1 MLSEATISSV
11 AKCPRC
17 GYDLRG
23 VIPTW
28 TQQCPLTGTCTE
40 CGLRFRWP
48 EVLQPEK
55 FEPRWCVEY
64 APGRLGAIK
73 GAVRTLLRSLW
84 PWRFWSSLKMSHAV
98 RRGRL
103 ALYLFSLLL
112 LPVLLYA
119 AEQATIAVRVR
130 YYLAGQTP
138 FVTTINHSYFA
149 AILEAVF
156 KPTSSRSGG
165 SIITTAGW
173 APYAS
178 PNQLH
183 EAFETIAAGPGPW
196 PSGNAFVQSIR
207 PVLFIWSVAA
217 ILYILLPASFILLP
231 VSRRR
236 AKVRWVHVARVAAY
250 SFFLPILFASTF
262 FACGMV
268 GYVLDNW
275 RDSAPVAALGIN
287 LFLPIP
293 LLIVWWAVAIKRYL
307 RMPHGWAVAVLLA
320 LMSSLFV
327 AAGLVLAV
335 GSAKVWAA
343 LVPGS

>member
-28 TQQCPLTGTCTE
+28 TQQCPLEGTCTE

-64 APGRLGAIK
+64 APSRLGAIK
-73 GAVRTLLRSLW
+73 GAVRTLLRSFW

-98 RRGRL
+98 RPRRL
-103 ALYLFSLLL
+103 ILYLLFLVL
-112 LPVLLYA
+112 LPVAPYA
-119 AEQATIAVRVR
+119 AEQTTVAARLR
-130 YYLAGQTP
+130 YFIGQHP
-138 FVTTINHSYFA
+138 SVTTVNHSYFA

-156 KPTSSRSGG
+156 RPTSSLSNGTISSPVGSG
-165 SIITTAGW
+165 
-173 APYAS
+173 PYPP
-178 PNQLH
+178 PNRLH
-183 EAFETIAAGPGPW
+183 DAFETLAAGPGTW
-196 PSGNAFVQSIR
+196 PSTNAFVQSIR
-207 PVLFIWSVAA
+207 PVLLIWSVAA
-217 ILYILLPASFILLP
+217 IHYILLPAGLILFP

-236 AKVRWVHVARVAAY
+236 AKVRWVHVARVTAY

-268 GYVLDNW
+268 GYVFDYW
-275 RDSAPVAALGIN
+275 RDSAPVAALWIN
-287 LFLPIP
+287 LSLPIP

-307 RMPHGWAVAVLLA
+307 RMPHSLVVAVLLA
-320 LMSSLFV
+320 LMSSLLLL
-327 AAGLVLAV
+327 AGLVLAV
-335 GSAKVWAA
+335 GSAKAWAA
-343 LVPGS
+343 LVAGT

>member
-28 TQQCPLTGTCTE
+28 TQRCPLEGTCTE

-73 GAVRTLLRSLW
+73 GAVRTLLRSFW
-84 PWRFWSSLKMSHAV
+84 PWRFWSSLKMWHAV
-98 RRGRL
+98 RPRRL
-103 ALYLFSLLL
+103 ILYLLFLVL
-112 LPVLLYA
+112 LPVALYT
-119 AEQATIAVRVR
+119 AEQTTVAVRLR
-130 YYLAGQTP
+130 YLVGQHQS
-138 FVTTINHSYFA
+138 VTTVNHSYFA

-156 KPTSSRSGG
+156 RPTSSLSTGTVSSPVGSG
-165 SIITTAGW
+165 
-173 APYAS
+173 PYPP
-178 PNQLH
+178 PNRLH
-183 EAFETIAAGPGPW
+183 EFFGLLQGRPGPL
-196 PSGNAFVQSIR
+196 SSATAFVESIR
-207 PVLFIWSVAA
+207 PVLFVWTLATIV
-217 ILYILLPASFILLP
+217 YILLPAGFILLP

-236 AKVRWVHVARVAAY
+236 AKVRWVHVARVTAY

-268 GYVLDNW
+268 GYVFGNW
-275 RDSAPVAALGIN
+275 RDSAPVAALWIN

-307 RMPHGWAVAVLLA
+307 RIPHSLVVAVLLA
-320 LMSSLFV
+320 LMSSLLV
-327 AAGLVLAV
+327 PGGLVLAV
-335 GSAKVWAA
+335 GSAKAWAA